1 MKKWISLLSIL
12 IPCGLSGQEYAD
24 YPIQPI
30 EFHEVAIDSGF
41 WKSRVDTAIRVT
53 IPYSFQKC
61 EETGR
66 VQNFKVA
73 GGLEMGKFQ
82 GEFGFNDS
90 DLYKIMEGAAYG
102 LMTEEDEA
110 MRSYLDSLI
119 SYIGAAQEAD
129 GYLYTAWSTKANE
142 YTDFACCSYDEKGRY
157 INSES
162 SHELYNVG
170 HMYEAAVAH
179 YLATGGKDFLN
190 IAIRNAD
197 HIYRICIDQDQPF
210 YPGHQEIEIGLIKLY
225 RVTQNQK
232 YLQLAKEF
240 LDRRG
245 MGLRKY
251 ANEGPHLYTYDL
263 YSQDHLPVTKQETA
277 VGHSVRAV
285 YMYAAMADIAA
296 ILEDDGYRNA
306 LDKLW
311 DDIVGKKL
319 YITGGLGAGNGI
331 EGFDEAYK
339 LPNESYTETCAS
351 IANVYWN
358 HRMFLLTGE
367 SKYIDV
373 LERTLYNGLISGLS
387 LDGDKFFYPN
397 PLAFDGSTQFNRGET
412 CRSPW
417 FDCSCCPSNLSRF
430 IPSVAGYAYAQD
442 QDGIYVNLFM
452 NSHFTLDR
460 NGRIVKILQE
470 TTYPWEGNITLTIE
484 EANQWEESLKI
495 RIPGWVANEVVPS
508 DLYTFENPSRLEIS
522 ISINGIEIDYE
533 VDNGYAIVRRSWNA
547 GDIVNVHL
555 PMEIKQIRSHEKV
568 EANIG
573 RIAIQRGPLVYC
585 TEGVDAQN
593 YTVDKGSLAVVGFKG
608 SMLNGL
614 TVLKAIGK
622 QDGSPVS
629 FDLIPFYAWGH
640 RAIHPMAVWIPESP

>member
-1 MKKWISLLSIL
+1 MKRRIILLWIIIPISLL
-12 IPCGLSGQEYAD
+12 GQEYAD
-24 YPIQPI
+24 YPIQPV
-30 EFHEVAIDSGF
+30 EFHEVNIDSGF

-66 VQNFKVA
+66 IENFKVA
-73 GGLEMGKFQ
+73 GGLKIGKFE

-102 LMTEEDEA
+102 LMTVEDES
-110 MRSYLDSLI
+110 MRIYLDSLI
-119 SYIGAAQEAD
+119 SYIDAAQEAD
-129 GYLYTAWSTKANE
+129 GYLYTSWSTKAND

-157 INSES
+157 VNSES

-179 YLATGGKDFLN
+179 YLATGSKDFLN

-197 HIYRICIDQDQPF
+197 HVYRICIDQNQPF

-245 MGLRKY
+245 KGIRKY

-263 YSQDHLPVTKQETA
+263 YSQDHLPVIDQQTA

-296 ILEDDGYRNA
+296 ILEDDSYGKA

-311 DDIVGKKL
+311 EDIVSKKL

-358 HRMFLLTGE
+358 HRMFLLSGE

-387 LDGDKFFYPN
+387 LEGDKFFYPN
-397 PLAFDGSTQFNRGET
+397 PLAFDGTTKFNRGET

-430 IPSVAGYAYAQD
+430 IPSVAGYVYAKSD
-442 QDGIYVNLFM
+442 ENIYVNLFM
-452 NSHFTLDR
+452 NSHVGLSLNDK
-460 NGRIVKILQE
+460 NIRISQK
-470 TTYPWEGNITLTIE
+470 TDYPWKGDVEIKIE
-484 EANQWEESLKI
+484 EGDAVDAKFRI
-495 RIPGWVANEVVPS
+495 RVPGWAGDEVVPS
-508 DLYTFENPSRLEIS
+508 DLYAFRELAKEQVTISVNGTPFEFALEK
-522 ISINGIEIDYE
+522 
-533 VDNGYAIVRRSWNA
+533 GYAVLN
-547 GDIVNVHL
+547 GDWSTGDVIKISV
-555 PMEIKQIRSHEKV
+555 PMEIRTIISHEKV
-568 EANIG
+568 EANTN
-573 RIAIQRGPLVYC
+573 RVAVQRGPLVYC
-585 TEGVDAQN
+585 LEGPDAQIFAL
-593 YTVDKGSLAVVGFKG
+593 KPEKLALGEFNPQLLNGITILDGEGIVSGTS
-608 SMLNGL
+608 SML
-614 TVLKAIGK
+614 K
-622 QDGSPVS
+622 
-629 FDLIPFYAWGH
+629 LIPFYAWGH
-640 RAIHPMAVWIPESP
+640 LEIDPMTVWMSASN